1 MTATE
6 AGLLQNVWKINHAGQ
21 VCSHSRIIEF
31 LEPKNQRNGYHV
43 VCRECG
49 SIILDPY
56 KPFSLGL
63 AAHVA

>member
-1 MTATE
+1 MTAE
-6 AGLLQNVWKINHAGQ
+6 KANLLQDVWKTKHGSQ
-21 VCSHSRIIEF
+21 VCSHSRIIEP

-56 KPFSLGL
+56 NSFAVGMTV
-63 AAHVA
+63 HVA